1 MTDRLL
7 ELIAPALAER
17 FSVERLLGRGGMGAV
32 YLASDLAHARPVALK
47 VLDATLGAAI
57 GADRFVREVQLTARL
72 QHPHICALYD
82 SGEIRSSDGSVHLW
96 FTMPYL
102 AGGSLADRIRRDGP
116 LPIAD
121 ALRIAREAATGLA
134 FAHRRG
140 VLHRDVKPGNILL
153 SEDGHVQVADFGI
166 ARAIATDA
174 GAPELERLTQTGLSL
189 GTPAYMSPEQAMGE
203 RTVDARTDVYALGA
217 VLYEMLSGEPPY
229 AGPTAQAIIAR
240 QLTEPPRSLSA
251 IRPEVTAAFDQ
262 FVLSAL
268 ERNPA
273 DRIADMDAFEN
284 ALNDA
289 TSVSE
294 GRPRR
299 TVARVGSARG
309 RISRRVALLAASLVA
324 AAGVIAFV
332 VIVLR
337 HRSATATS
345 SVGPPAVAVLPFENQ
360 GAAADDYFA
369 DGMTDAIRGTLAELP
384 ELRVIGRSSSQT
396 YKGTR
401 RSPDDIAR
409 ELGTRYVVT
418 GTVRWAH
425 LANGTDEVQVQPE
438 LLEVIPGSAP
448 VMRWSRSLN
457 KPLTDVFR
465 VQNEIASQVASALD
479 PVLARGVEARLAQP
493 LTGSMPAYLEY
504 LKGEAATSRSF
515 DPSAQ
520 EEAAGHYRRAIALDS
535 GFVQAWAR
543 LGRSYAIAYFTGSPD
558 TAIGNSSRRAAERA
572 VALGPE
578 NAAAADALARYYGL
592 VQLDPD
598 SALAEITRA
607 RRLAPSDGDIA
618 MFMGFD
624 EWFLGDM
631 AAAVRNLEAAHQLD
645 PRSSRTTYNLANLY
659 LWLHRYT
666 PASRLVATG
675 RAVFP
680 DAPEFRQL
688 EIQLLLE
695 QGKLD
700 EIHALVARDPLND
713 HDLAFVASTVAAGW
727 MVAPV
732 LDDASR
738 RRLLGLGADAFNGDS
753 AAQRTVRAMVYAVQ
767 HDTVRM
773 RQAARDAVSAFG
785 PISQLHSPDP
795 LRLTILGQALAYAGR
810 KADAI
815 AVGAR
820 VLELPALARN
830 FFTREMV
837 EQGVVLIYAEVGERD
852 KAIGLLT
859 GLMQRDD
866 YELTSAWLRVDPA
879 LEPLHGDPRFER
891 LIAQP

>member
-174 GAPELERLTQTGLSL
+174 AAPELERLTQTGLSL

-217 VLYEMLSGEPPY
+217 VLYEMLGGEPPY

-240 QLTEPPRSLSA
+240 QLTEPPVSLSA
-251 IRPEVTAAFDQ
+251 IRPEVTAAFDHL
-262 FVLSAL
+262 VLSAL

-284 ALNDA
+284 ALKDA
-289 TSVSE
+289 MFASE
-294 GRPRR
+294 ARPRR
-299 TVARVGSARG
+299 TVARVGVTKSRT
-309 RISRRVALLAASLVA
+309 SRRGALVA
-324 AAGVIAFV
+324 AGLVAAIGVVAFV
-332 VIVLR
+332 AMILR
-337 HRSATATS
+337 HRSATGS
-345 SVGPPAVAVLPFENQ
+345 SAGPPAVAVLPFENQ

-396 YKGTR
+396 YKGTK

-409 ELGTRYVVT
+409 ELATRYVVT

-438 LLEVIPGSAP
+438 LMEVIPGSEP
-448 VMRWSRSLN
+448 VVRWSRSLN
-457 KPLTDVFR
+457 RPLTDVFK

-515 DPSAQ
+515 DPRAQ
-520 EEAAGHYRRAIALDS
+520 EEAASDYRHAIALDS

-558 TAIGNSSRRAAERA
+558 TALGNSSRRAAERA

-659 LWLHRYT
+659 LWLHRY
-666 PASRLVATG
+666 ASASTLVATG
-675 RAVFP
+675 RTVFP

-688 EIQLLLE
+688 ELQLLLE

-700 EIHALVARDPLND
+700 EIHALVARDTLND
-713 HDLAFVASTVAAGW
+713 HDLAFVASTVTAGW
-727 MVAPV
+727 MAAPV

-753 AAQRTVRAMVYAVQ
+753 AAQRMVQAMVYAAQ
-767 HDTVRM
+767 HDTARM
-773 RQAARDAVSAFG
+773 RRAAREAVAAFG
-785 PISQLHSPDP
+785 PLSSLRSPDP

-820 VLELPALARN
+820 VLELPAVARN
-830 FFTREMV
+830 FFTRELV
-837 EQGVVLIYAEVGERD
+837 EQGVALIYAEAGERD
-852 KAIGLLT
+852 KAIDLLT
-859 GLMQRDD
+859 RLMKRDD
-866 YELTSAWLRVDPA
+866 YQVTAAWLRVDPA
-879 LEPLHGDPRFER
+879 LEPLRGDPRFER